1 MLFVGMYAV
10 LAVVFAVIGLL
21 VEDFRWML
29 VLAAA
34 AAIGA
39 IVVALKARRTPTS

>member
-1 MLFVGMYAV
+1 MGFIAIYAV
-10 LAVVFAVIGLL
+10 LAVVFGVIGLL